1 VELVESHSVLEHG
14 PSELGLVIEVRDL
27 LHLLAVRLGSIELLG
42 DGLGRVLELF
52 EELGGDGE
60 VITSGQL
67 GDFTNVSERSSH
79 DDGLVSVLLV
89 VAAVSLCPEGSLL
102 ENLLDR
108 LNSRVGLSSVLLSS
122 GLLVPVE
129 DLILVRALGAFVN
142 DLLDQRRGR

>member
-1 VELVESHSVLEHG
+1 VELVESHGVLEHG

-27 LHLLAVRLGSIELLG
+27 LHLLAVRLGGIELLG

-52 EELGGDGE
+52 EELGGDSE

-89 VAAVSLCPEGSLL
+89 VAASQV
-102 ENLLDR
+102 
-108 LNSRVGLSSVLLSS
+108 VFF
-122 GLLVPVE
+122 
-129 DLILVRALGAFVN
+129 AW
-142 DLLDQRRGR
+142 

>member
-1 VELVESHSVLEHG
+1 VELVESHGVLEHG

-27 LHLLAVRLGSIELLG
+27 LHLLAVRLGSVELLG

-67 GDFTNVSERSSH
+67 GDFTNVSERGSH

-89 VAAVSLCPEGSLL
+89 VAAVSCVPLWGAYLKIFLTDWTPGSVWAVYSSPVDFLYQ
-102 ENLLDR
+102 
-108 LNSRVGLSSVLLSS
+108 SR
-122 GLLVPVE
+122 
-129 DLILVRALGAFVN
+129 I
-142 DLLDQRRGR
+142 